1 MLRKIRIGISVV
13 LFALITFYFLDFA
26 NILPNSF
33 HRLAHIQ
40 FVPAVLSLSIGILIV
55 LIALMMVLVNP
66 VVRTYLLLYH
76 LSDGN
81 MAGCYST
88 HFKVCGKEEKKISV
102 QSCKE
107 YTEMDRAR
115 SDCNCLRMRL
125 LSGIGIAGPV

>member
-55 LIALMMVLVNP
+55 LIAL
-66 VVRTYLLLYH
+66 TLLFGRIY
-76 LSDGN
+76 
-81 MAGCYST
+81 CST
-88 HFKVCGKEEKKISV
+88 ICPMGIWQDVIARISKSVGKKKKKISV

-115 SDCNCLRMRL
+115 SDCNCRRMWL

>member
-55 LIALMMVLVNP
+55 LIAL
-66 VVRTYLLLYH
+66 TLLFDH

-107 YTEMDRAR
+107 YAEMDRAR

>member
-33 HRLAHIQ
+33 SSVGTYTVCPCRAISQHRHTDCADC
-40 FVPAVLSLSIGILIV
+40 A
-55 LIALMMVLVNP
+55 NP

-88 HFKVCGKEEKKISV
+88 HFKVCGKEEKRYRYSPAKNI
-102 QSCKE
+102 
-107 YTEMDRAR
+107 
-115 SDCNCLRMRL
+115 LRWTVL
-125 LSGIGIAGPV
+125 E